1 MEIIK
6 NYYESMFI
14 VDITGG
20 EDAVKASVEKFVGL
34 INTNSE
40 TVYEVNEWGK
50 RRLAYPINDKPEG
63 YYVVVTFKADPEF
76 PAEFERLANIDE
88 NILRS
93 MVIRLESEP
102 VVKAQEP
109 VVEETVEEVAPAT
122 EEAPVEEAAPAV
134 EEAPATEEAPAAD
147 AE

>member
-6 NYYESMFI
+6 NFYESMFI
-14 VDITGG
+14 VDVTGG
-20 EDAVKASVEKFVGL
+20 EDAVKTSVAMFVGL
-34 INTNSE
+34 INANAE

-93 MVIRLESEP
+93 MVIRLENEP
-102 VVKAQEP
+102 AVKAA
-109 VVEETVEEVAPAT
+109 EETAPAT
-122 EEAPVEEAAPAV
+122 EEAPVETAPV
-134 EEAPATEEAPAAD
+134 AD

>member
-6 NYYESMFI
+6 NFYESMFI
-14 VDITGG
+14 VDVTDG

-34 INTNSE
+34 INANSE

-63 YYVVVTFKADPEF
+63 YYVVVTFKANPEF

-88 NILRS
+88 SILRS
-93 MVIRLESEP
+93 MIIRLENEP
-102 VVKAQEP
+102 TVKAA
-109 VVEETVEEVAPAT
+109 VEET
-122 EEAPVEEAAPAV
+122 
-134 EEAPATEEAPAAD
+134 APATEEAPAEETAPATD

>member
-14 VDITGG
+14 VDVTGG

-50 RRLAYPINDKPEG
+50 RRLAYPINDLAEG
-63 YYVVVTFKADPEF
+63 YYVLMNFESKPEF
-76 PAEFERLANIDE
+76 PAELERVMKITE
-88 NILRS
+88 GVLRC
-93 MVIRLESEP
+93 LTT
-102 VVKAQEP
+102 VV
-109 VVEETVEEVAPAT
+109 
-122 EEAPVEEAAPAV
+122 
-134 EEAPATEEAPAAD
+134 

>member
-1 MEIIK
+1 MEIIN
-6 NYYESMFI
+6 NYYESMFV
-14 VDITGG
+14 VDVTGG

-34 INTNSE
+34 INSNAE

-93 MVIRLESEP
+93 MVIRLENEP
-102 VVKAQEP
+102 VVKAAEP
-109 VVEETVEEVAPAT
+109 VVEETVAETVEET
-122 EEAPVEEAAPAV
+122 APVA
-134 EEAPATEEAPAAD
+134 EEAPAEAAPVAD

>member
-6 NYYESMFI
+6 NFYESMFI
-14 VDITGG
+14 VDVTGG

-34 INTNSE
+34 INDNSE

-93 MVIRLESEP
+93 MVIRLENEP
-102 VVKAQEP
+102 TVKAAAPE
-109 VVEETVEEVAPAT
+109 VEE
-122 EEAPVEEAAPAV
+122 PAV
-134 EEAPATEEAPAAD
+134 EAPAEEVPTPD

>member
-6 NYYESMFI
+6 NFYESLFI
-14 VDITGG
+14 VDVTGG

-34 INTNSE
+34 ITENSE

-88 NILRS
+88 SILRS
-93 MVIRLESEP
+93 MVIRLENEP
-102 VVKAQEP
+102 TVKAA
-109 VVEETVEEVAPAT
+109 VEET
-122 EEAPVEEAAPAV
+122 
-134 EEAPATEEAPAAD
+134 APATEEAPAEETAPATD

>member
-6 NYYESMFI
+6 NFYESLFI
-14 VDITGG
+14 VDVTGG
-20 EDAVKASVEKFVGL
+20 EDAVKTSVAKFVGL
-34 INTNSE
+34 INDNAE

-63 YYVVVTFKADPEF
+63 YYVVVTFKANPDF
-76 PAEFERLANIDE
+76 PAEFERRANIDE

-102 VVKAQEP
+102 TVKASEP
-109 VVEETVEEVAPAT
+109 VVEET
-122 EEAPVEEAAPAV
+122 APVV
-134 EEAPATEEAPAAD
+134 EEAPATEEAPVD

>member
-6 NYYESMFI
+6 NFYESMFI
-14 VDITGG
+14 VDVTDG

-34 INTNSE
+34 INANSE

-76 PAEFERLANIDE
+76 PAEFERLATIDE
-88 NILRS
+88 SILRS
-93 MVIRLESEP
+93 MVIRLENEP
-102 VVKAQEP
+102 TVK
-109 VVEETVEEVAPAT
+109 VAEPAT
-122 EEAPVEEAAPAV
+122 EETAPAV
-134 EEAPATEEAPAAD
+134 EEAPVEETAPAAD

>member
-14 VDITGG
+14 VDVTGG

-34 INTNSE
+34 ITANSE

-63 YYVVVTFKADPEF
+63 YYVVVTFKANPEF

-88 NILRS
+88 SILRS
-93 MVIRLESEP
+93 MVIRLENEP
-102 VVKAQEP
+102 TVK
-109 VVEETVEEVAPAT
+109 VAEPAT
-122 EEAPVEEAAPAV
+122 EETAPAV
-134 EEAPATEEAPAAD
+134 EEAPVEETAPATD

>member
-6 NYYESMFI
+6 NFYESMFI
-14 VDITGG
+14 VDVTGG

-34 INTNSE
+34 INANSE

-63 YYVVVTFKADPEF
+63 YYVVVTFKAAPEF
-76 PAEFERLANIDE
+76 PAELERRFNIDDS
-88 NILRS
+88 ILRS
-93 MVIRLESEP
+93 VLIRLDFEP
-102 VVKAQEP
+102 TAKA
-109 VVEETVEEVAPAT
+109 VAPEAPAI
-122 EEAPVEEAAPAV
+122 EEAVEAPVV
-134 EEAPATEEAPAAD
+134 EEAPAIEEAPAD

>member
-6 NYYESMFI
+6 NFYESLFI
-14 VDITGG
+14 VDVTGG

-34 INTNSE
+34 INANSE

-88 NILRS
+88 SILRS
-93 MVIRLESEP
+93 MVIRLENEP
-102 VVKAQEP
+102 TVK
-109 VVEETVEEVAPAT
+109 VAEPAT
-122 EEAPVEEAAPAV
+122 EETAPAV
-134 EEAPATEEAPAAD
+134 EEAPVEETAPATD

>member
-6 NYYESMFI
+6 NFYESMFI
-14 VDITGG
+14 VDVTGG

-34 INTNSE
+34 INANSE

-63 YYVVVTFKADPEF
+63 YYVVVTFKANPEF

-88 NILRS
+88 SILRS
-93 MVIRLESEP
+93 MIIRLENEP
-102 VVKAQEP
+102 TVKAA
-109 VVEETVEEVAPAT
+109 VEET
-122 EEAPVEEAAPAV
+122 
-134 EEAPATEEAPAAD
+134 APATEEAPAEETAPATD

>member
-1 MEIIK
+1 MEIIN

-14 VDITGG
+14 VDVTAG
-20 EDAVKASVEKFVGL
+20 EDAVKASVEKFVGI
-34 INTNSE
+34 INNAAE

-93 MVIRLESEP
+93 MVIRLENEP
-102 VVKAQEP
+102 TVKVAEP
-109 VVEETVEEVAPAT
+109 AAEET
-122 EEAPVEEAAPAV
+122 APAV
-134 EEAPATEEAPAAD
+134 EEAPAEETAPVAD

>member
-6 NYYESMFI
+6 NFYESLFI
-14 VDITGG
+14 VDVTGG
-20 EDAVKASVEKFVGL
+20 EDAVKTSVAKFVGL
-34 INTNSE
+34 INDNAE

-63 YYVVVTFKADPEF
+63 YYVVVTFKANPDF

-93 MVIRLESEP
+93 MVIRLENEP
-102 VVKAQEP
+102 TVKAA
-109 VVEETVEEVAPAT
+109 VEET
-122 EEAPVEEAAPAV
+122 
-134 EEAPATEEAPAAD
+134 APATEEAPAEETAPATD

>member
-6 NYYESMFI
+6 NFYESMFI
-14 VDITGG
+14 VDVTGG

-34 INTNSE
+34 INANSE

-63 YYVVVTFKADPEF
+63 YYVVVTFKANPEF

-88 NILRS
+88 SILRS
-93 MVIRLESEP
+93 MVIRLENEP
-102 VVKAQEP
+102 TVKAA
-109 VVEETVEEVAPAT
+109 VEET
-122 EEAPVEEAAPAV
+122 AA
-134 EEAPATEEAPAAD
+134 ATEEAPAEETVLATD

>member
-1 MEIIK
+1 MEIIN
-6 NYYESMFI
+6 NYYESMFV
-14 VDITGG
+14 VDVTDG

-34 INTNSE
+34 ISSAAE

-63 YYVVVTFKADPEF
+63 YYVVVTFKGQPDF
-76 PAEFERLANIDE
+76 PAEFERLCKIDE

-93 MVIRLESEP
+93 MVIRLDNEP
-102 VVKAQEP
+102 TVKAAEP
-109 VVEETVEEVAPAT
+109 VVEETVAPVVEEAV
-122 EEAPVEEAAPAV
+122 EAPVV
-134 EEAPATEEAPAAD
+134 D

>member
-1 MEIIK
+1 MEIIN
-6 NYYESMFI
+6 NYYESMFV
-14 VDITGG
+14 VDVTDG

-34 INTNSE
+34 INNNAE

-63 YYVVVTFKADPEF
+63 YYVVVTFKGQPDF
-76 PAEFERLANIDE
+76 PAEFERLCKIDE

-93 MVIRLESEP
+93 MVIRLDNEP
-102 VVKAQEP
+102 TVKAAEP
-109 VVEETVEEVAPAT
+109 VVEETVAPVVEEAV
-122 EEAPVEEAAPAV
+122 EAPVV
-134 EEAPATEEAPAAD
+134 D

>member
-6 NYYESMFI
+6 NFYESMFI
-14 VDITGG
+14 VDVTGG

-34 INTNSE
+34 INANSE

-50 RRLAYPINDKPEG
+50 RRLVYPINDKPEG
-63 YYVVVTFKADPEF
+63 YYVVVTFKANPEF

-88 NILRS
+88 SILRS
-93 MVIRLESEP
+93 MVIRLENEP
-102 VVKAQEP
+102 TVKAA
-109 VVEETVEEVAPAT
+109 VEET
-122 EEAPVEEAAPAV
+122 
-134 EEAPATEEAPAAD
+134 APATEEAPAEETAPATD

>member
-6 NYYESMFI
+6 NFYESLFI
-14 VDITGG
+14 VDVTGG
-20 EDAVKASVEKFVGL
+20 EDAVKTSVAKFVGL
-34 INTNSE
+34 INDNAE

-63 YYVVVTFKADPEF
+63 YYVVVTFKATPDF

-102 VVKAQEP
+102 TVKASEP
-109 VVEETVEEVAPAT
+109 VVEET
-122 EEAPVEEAAPAV
+122 APVV
-134 EEAPATEEAPAAD
+134 EEAPATEEAPVD

>member
-6 NYYESMFI
+6 NFYESMFI
-14 VDITGG
+14 VDVTGG

-34 INTNSE
+34 INANSE

-63 YYVVVTFKADPEF
+63 YYVVVTFKANPEF
-76 PAEFERLANIDE
+76 PAEFERLANNDE
-88 NILRS
+88 SILRS
-93 MVIRLESEP
+93 MVIRLENEP
-102 VVKAQEP
+102 TVKAA
-109 VVEETVEEVAPAT
+109 VEET
-122 EEAPVEEAAPAV
+122 
-134 EEAPATEEAPAAD
+134 APATEEAPAEETAPATD

>member
-1 MEIIK
+1 
-6 NYYESMFI
+6 MFI
-14 VDITGG
+14 VDVTGG

-34 INTNSE
+34 INANSE

-63 YYVVVTFKADPEF
+63 YYVVVTFKANPEF

-88 NILRS
+88 SILRS
-93 MVIRLESEP
+93 MVIRLENEP
-102 VVKAQEP
+102 TVKAA
-109 VVEETVEEVAPAT
+109 VEET
-122 EEAPVEEAAPAV
+122 
-134 EEAPATEEAPAAD
+134 APATEEAPAEETAPATD

>member
-1 MEIIK
+1 MENIN
-6 NYYESMFI
+6 NYYESMFV
-14 VDITGG
+14 VDVTGG

-34 INTNSE
+34 ISNNAE

-63 YYVVVTFKADPEF
+63 YYVVVTFKGQPDF
-76 PAEFERLANIDE
+76 PAEFERLCQIDE

-93 MVIRLESEP
+93 MVIRLDFEP
-102 VVKAQEP
+102 TVKVSEP
-109 VVEETVEEVAPAT
+109 VVEETVEAPVVEEAPIV
-122 EEAPVEEAAPAV
+122 EEAPV
-134 EEAPATEEAPAAD
+134 AD

>member
-1 MEIIK
+1 MEII
-6 NYYESMFI
+6 NNFYESMFV
-14 VDITGG
+14 VDVTGG

-34 INTNSE
+34 INSNAE

-63 YYVVVTFKADPEF
+63 YYVVVTFKAQPNF
-76 PAEFERLANIDE
+76 PAEFERLCKIDE

-93 MVIRLESEP
+93 MVIRLELEP
-102 VVKAQEP
+102 TVKVAEP
-109 VVEETVEEVAPAT
+109 VVEETVQAPAT
-122 EEAPVEEAAPAV
+122 EEAPV
-134 EEAPATEEAPAAD
+134 AD